1 MKQAILIVLTLALLT
16 ACRNREVV
24 KYERVVIERV
34 DTVVVVT
41 PTTMV
46 AVFDTITIEPQTR
59 EVDGGKV
66 TIRRVVDKVY
76 VECTPDT
83 IIRTVQME
91 RIIREKGKTVV
102 VDKPSRWWLWLIL
115 GAVLAVLIRFGWRY
129 YLRGL

>member
-24 KYERVVIERV
+24 KYERVVIERI

-41 PTTMV
+41 PPTMV

-102 VDKPSRWWLWLIL
+102 VDKPSLWWLWFIL

>member
-46 AVFDTITIEPQTR
+46 AVFDTITIEPQTC
-59 EVDGGKV
+59 V
-66 TIRRVVDKVY
+66 
-76 VECTPDT
+76 
-83 IIRTVQME
+83 IIRQ
-91 RIIREKGKTVV
+91 R
-102 VDKPSRWWLWLIL
+102 
-115 GAVLAVLIRFGWRY
+115 
-129 YLRGL
+129 